1 MTAERIETV
10 VIGGGQAGLTMSHCL
25 SQRGMTHVVLERHRI
40 AERWR
45 SERWDSLRFQ
55 FPNWAMRLPDFHY
68 SGDDPDSY
76 AHRDE
81 VIRFIEAYADYIRAP
96 VRTGVN
102 VRTLRRDQTSNR
114 FLLATDTST
123 IEADNVVVATG
134 PYQKPVIPSA
144 AEGLAGT
151 FQIAASAYRNP
162 AQLPPGAILVVGAG
176 ASGCQ
181 IAEDLMQAGRTVFL
195 SVGPHRRVPR
205 RYRGK
210 DIIWWINTLGMDE
223 KIADEN
229 ASRQAPLIISG
240 ANGGR
245 TIDLRGY
252 AASGMVLLGRVI
264 GARDGSVTFASDL
277 ATNLAAGDASYANF
291 VRNADAYAARSGLVL
306 PDEPNPGVRHKEPRS
321 DIETLDLR
329 ASRVGAVI
337 WATGY
342 RYEFDWIDLDVFAP
356 RDGASVRSPLHRRG
370 VTQVPG
376 AYFLGLPLLHKTKSS
391 FLSGVGED
399 SAYLANHIAARHRTR
414 RAET

>member
-1 MTAERIETV
+1 MTTERIETV
-10 VIGGGQAGLTMSHCL
+10 VIGGGQAGLTMSHSL
-25 SQRGMTHVVLERHRI
+25 TQRGMTHVVLERHRI

-55 FPNWAMRLPDFHY
+55 FPNWAMRLPDFSY
-68 SGDDPDSY
+68 AGDDPDSY

-81 VIRFIEAYADYIRAP
+81 VVRFIESYADFIRAP

-102 VRTLRRDQTSNR
+102 VRTLRRKLGSDR
-114 FLLATDTST
+114 FLLDTGTAT

-134 PYQKPVIPSA
+134 PYQKPVIPAA

-162 AQLPPGAILVVGAG
+162 GQLPPGAVLVVGAG

-210 DIIWWINTLGMDE
+210 DIIWWINALGLDD
-223 KIADEN
+223 KIADES

-245 TIDLRGY
+245 TIDLRAY
-252 AASGMVLLGRVI
+252 AASGMTLLGRVI
-264 GARDGSVTFASDL
+264 EARDGSVTFASDL
-277 ATNLAAGDASYANF
+277 AANLAAGDESYANF
-291 VRNADAYAARSGLVL
+291 VRNADAYVAQTDLTL
-306 PDEPNPGVRHKEPRS
+306 PDEPNPDVRHGEPRS

-329 ASRVGAVI
+329 ASGVGAVI

-356 RDGASVRSPLHRRG
+356 RDGAAVRSPLHRRG

-376 AYFLGLPLLHKTKSS
+376 FYLLGLPLLYKTKSS

-399 SAYLANHIAARHRTR
+399 AAYLADHIAARHRTG
-414 RAET
+414 RAEI

>member
-1 MTAERIETV
+1 MPRERIETV

-25 SQRGMTHVVLERHRI
+25 SQRGIAHVVLERHRI

-81 VIRFIEAYADYIRAP
+81 VVRFIEAYANHIRAP

-102 VRTLRRDQTSNR
+102 VRSLRRDLTSDR
-114 FLLATDTST
+114 FLLDTDMST
-123 IEADNVVVATG
+123 IEADNVVIATG
-134 PYQKPVIPSA
+134 PYQKPVIPPA
-144 AEGLAGT
+144 AEGLGGT

-162 AQLPPGAILVVGAG
+162 AQLPPGAVLVVGAG

-181 IAEDLMQAGRTVFL
+181 IAEDLMQAGRRVFL

-210 DIIWWINTLGMDE
+210 DIIWWINALGLDD

-229 ASRQAPLIISG
+229 STRHAPLIISG

-245 TIDLRGY
+245 TIDLRAY
-252 AASGMVLLGRVI
+252 AASGMTLLGRVI
-264 GARDGSVTFASDL
+264 GARDGSVTFAPDL
-277 ATNLAAGDASYANF
+277 AANLAAGDESYANF
-291 VRNADAYAARSGLVL
+291 IRNADAFVAQSGLEL
-306 PDEPNPGVRHKEPRS
+306 AEEAAPGVRHPEPRS
-321 DIETLDLR
+321 DIGRIDLR
-329 ASRVGAVI
+329 ASGIGTVI

-342 RYEFDWIDLDVFAP
+342 HYDFDWIDLDVFASTDAVSP
-356 RDGASVRSPLHRRG
+356 RIPVHRRG
-370 VTQVPG
+370 VTQTPG
-376 AYFLGLPLLHKTKSS
+376 AYFLGLPLLYKTKSS

-399 SAYLANHIAARHRTR
+399 AAYLADHIATRHRAD
-414 RAET
+414 RADT

>member
-1 MTAERIETV
+1 MTIERIETV

-25 SQRGMTHVVLERHRI
+25 TQRGLTHIVLERHRI

-55 FPNWAMRLPDFHY
+55 FPNWAMGLPDFHY

-76 AHRDE
+76 APRDE
-81 VIRFIEAYADYIRAP
+81 VVRFIEAYAEHIRAP

-102 VRTLRRDQTSNR
+102 VRALRRDATSDR
-114 FLLATDTST
+114 FLLDTDMST

-134 PYQKPVIPSA
+134 PYQQPVIPSA

-162 AQLPPGAILVVGAG
+162 AQLPPGAVLVVGAG

-210 DIIWWINTLGMDE
+210 DIIWWISALGLDD

-229 ASRQAPLIISG
+229 SSRHAPLIISG

-245 TIDLRGY
+245 TIDLRAY
-252 AASGMVLLGRVI
+252 AASGMTLLGRFI
-264 GARDGSVTFASDL
+264 GAGDGSVTFATDL
-277 ATNLAAGDASYANF
+277 AANLAAGDENYANF
-291 VRNADAYAARSGLVL
+291 IGNADAFAAQNGLDL
-306 PDEPNPGVRHKEPRS
+306 AEEADIRIRHPEPRS
-321 DIETLDLR
+321 DIETLHLH
-329 ASRVGAVI
+329 ASGIGTVI

-342 RYEFDWIDLDVFAP
+342 RYDFDWIDLDVFVRA
-356 RDGASVRSPLHRRG
+356 DGAAARTPIHRRG
-370 VTQVPG
+370 VTQMPG
-376 AYFLGLPLLHKTKSS
+376 AYFLGLPLLYKTKSS

-399 SAYLANHIAARHRTR
+399 AAYLADHIATRHRAGRVDT
-414 RAET
+414 